1 LPKFR
6 DTHHVGSFQT
16 SSNKSCSGNLV
27 NENWIVTAASW
38 YVRKTAFLVKGLFS
52 FSETRVTIHFGKAED
67 GSAQFISSSRIIPH
81 PQYSAATKKDDI
93 MLIKLESC

>member
-1 LPKFR
+1 MLARFKQARIKVVREILSTKTGLLQQRAGMFAR
-6 DTHHVGSFQT
+6 
-16 SSNKSCSGNLV
+16 KL
-27 NENWIVTAASW
+27 SW
-38 YVRKTAFLVKGLFS
+38 TLNRLFS

-81 PQYSAATKKDDI
+81 SQYSAATKKYDI